1 MQTSKKT
8 VQQIDTNK
16 INTRQNKK
24 VVEYMEENNNSFLSI
39 SQVIKQLDN
48 EYTDT
53 EETTENIYNSNFIF
67 EY

>member
-1 MQTSKKT
+1 
-8 VQQIDTNK
+8 
-16 INTRQNKK
+16 
-24 VVEYMEENNNSFLSI
+24 MEENNNGFLSI

-48 EYTDT
+48 EYTST

>member
-1 MQTSKKT
+1 M
-8 VQQIDTNK
+8 DNDY
-16 INTRQNKK
+16 N
-24 VVEYMEENNNSFLSI
+24 FLSV

>member
-1 MQTSKKT
+1 M
-8 VQQIDTNK
+8 DNDY
-16 INTRQNKK
+16 N
-24 VVEYMEENNNSFLSI
+24 FLSI

-53 EETTENIYNSNFIF
+53 EEATDSLYNSNFIF

>member
-1 MQTSKKT
+1 
-8 VQQIDTNK
+8 
-16 INTRQNKK
+16 
-24 VVEYMEENNNSFLSI
+24 MEDSNNSFLSI

-53 EETTENIYNSNFIF
+53 EETTEQLYNSNYIC

>member
-1 MQTSKKT
+1 M
-8 VQQIDTNK
+8 DNDY
-16 INTRQNKK
+16 N
-24 VVEYMEENNNSFLSI
+24 FLSVN
-39 SQVIKQLDN
+39 QVIKQLDN